1 MNLSCGIVG
10 LPNAGK
16 STLFNALI
24 QKQQAL
30 AANYPFATIEP
41 NIGIVPINDPRLAK
55 LAEIVHS
62 NTLVP
67 STVKFVDI
75 AGIVKGAHKGEGLG
89 NKFLSHIRE
98 VELVVHVL
106 RHFEDKDVVMTGS
119 GSLSEDLDT
128 VNTELILSDLET
140 LDNQREPRVNSSKE
154 EKAFWQVVL
163 RAKEGLGKGIPAR
176 EMAWTEEEQIFL
188 KPLFLLSFKPA
199 LFVVNVGEDQLNQI
213 PQIENEFAKK
223 PVIAICAK
231 LESELV
237 DFSPEERRE
246 YLEANHLE
254 ETGLDKL
261 AKTAFKNLG
270 LISFLTAGEK
280 EVRSWTIKAN
290 TKAPQ
295 AAAVIHTDFEKNFI
309 KATVVSYGDFLQA
322 GGWVKAREKGLIR
335 VEGRDYI
342 VRDDDIVE
350 FMIGK

>member
-41 NIGIVPINDPRLAK
+41 NVGIVPVNDPRLEK
-55 LAEIVHS
+55 LAQIVHTK
-62 NTLVP
+62 NIIP

-75 AGIVKGAHKGEGLG
+75 AGIVKGAHEGEGLG

-98 VELVVHVL
+98 VDLIVHVL
-106 RHFEDKDVVMTGS
+106 RHFKDEDVVQTGS
-119 GSLSEDLDT
+119 GDSREDLET
-128 VNTELILSDLET
+128 IKTELILADLQT
-140 LDNQREPRVNSSKE
+140 LENQREPRTNASKD
-154 EKAFWQVVL
+154 EKAFWQIVTK
-163 RAKEGLGKGIPAR
+163 AKNGLNEGRGVR
-176 EMAWTEEEQIFL
+176 ELEWTQEEQELL
-188 KPLFLLSFKPA
+188 KPLFLLSSKPA
-199 LFVVNVGEDQLNQI
+199 LYVVNVGEEEI
-213 PQIENEFAKK
+213 SKSGQIESTFPYQPA
-223 PVIAICAK
+223 IAICAK

-237 DFSPEERRE
+237 DFSPAEKIE
-246 YLEANHLE
+246 YLQANDLF

-261 AKTAFKNLG
+261 VTTAFKNLG

-280 EVRSWTIKAN
+280 EVRSWTIRQN

-295 AAAVIHTDFEKNFI
+295 AAAVIHTDFEKQFI
-309 KATVVSYGDFLQA
+309 KANAVSFDHFVES
-322 GGWVKAREKGLIR
+322 GGWAKAREKGFFR
-335 VEGRDYI
+335 TEGRDYI
-342 VRDDDIVE
+342 VKSDDVIE